1 MLYYITPPLF
11 LLIPPR
17 STLTT
22 TPTFNFSL
30 FRSFPVIIA
39 ILVVD
44 FF

>member
-17 STLTT
+17 STFTT

-30 FRSFPVIIA
+30 FRGSSVIIA